1 MKDNLKSYTKLDLV
15 QGSEAWIAARFDYVT
30 ASNTACL
37 FDLHPQKTK
46 LQYFEELTTR
56 TEKLISDS
64 TQKLFD
70 IGHKAEVMGREYAE
84 NHYGIEFPAMV
95 VVSQRCPGLLA
106 SLDGFNETRKII
118 FEAKF
123 VGAESLRKIKEDG
136 ILPPHHEVQ
145 VQAQLL
151 ATGAEKCVYFAL
163 DPQGHAAVIE
173 VFPNP
178 DYHAEIIEAVQSFL
192 SDLKEGKAPAP
203 SMRDYVEI
211 DDAKFQELE
220 RLKVQ
225 LDLTQK
231 LFDEVK
237 AELSE
242 KYKDHPRIRSGLV
255 TMVRSFRKG
264 NINYSK
270 VPNLKGVD
278 LEKYRGASIESVTVR
293 LEKEGKK

>member
-1 MKDNLKSYTKLDLV
+1 VKDNLKLYTKLDLI
-15 QGSEAWIAARFDYVT
+15 QGSKEWLAARLEHVT
-30 ASNTACL
+30 ASNVPCL
-37 FDLHPQKTK
+37 FNLSPYKTK
-46 LQYFEELTTR
+46 LQYFEELTTK
-56 TEKLISDS
+56 TEKPISDQ
-64 TQKLFD
+64 TQVLFD
-70 IGHKAEVMGREYAE
+70 IGHKAEAMGREYVE
-84 NHYGIEFPAMV
+84 KHYGFECPASV

-118 FEAKF
+118 FEAKY
-123 VGAESLRKIKEDG
+123 VGAETLRKIKEEG
-136 ILPPHHEVQ
+136 TLPVHHEYQ

-173 VFPNP
+173 LTPNA
-178 DYHAEIIEAVQSFL
+178 DIQVEIIEAVQEFL

-203 SMRDYVEI
+203 SMRDYIEI
-211 DDAKFQELE
+211 KDAKFEELE

-237 AELSE
+237 QELAE
-242 KYKDHPRIRSGLV
+242 KYKDHTRIRSGLV

-264 NINYSK
+264 NIAYAK
-270 VPNLKGVD
+270 VPQLKGVD
-278 LEKYRGASIESVTVR
+278 LEKYRGAAIESVTVR